1 VRADL
6 EEEFREVAE
15 TRGVAA
21 ARRWYVWEA
30 VKLTVHVRW
39 ERIRVREGTDGTKGG
54 GLMDR
59 AGRNIR
65 IAFRR
70 FRRAPGFTA
79 VAVITIA
86 LGIGANV
93 AIFTVVDTVL
103 LEPLPYD
110 RPDELVVLWEWHQ
123 PRDRRENVANPGNFK
138 AWRERSSSFSTMTA
152 VSLAVPS
159 TIAVDGEP
167 DEVRM
172 QSAAS
177 DFFDRR
183 GRP

>member
-6 EEEFREVAE
+6 EEEFREKTGAKGE
-15 TRGVAA
+15 AA
-21 ARRWYVWEA
+21 ASRWYSWEA
-30 VKLTVHVRW
+30 VKLAAHFIW
-39 ERIRVREGTDGTKGG
+39 ERIRVPGGAGGTTGG

-59 AGRNIR
+59 VGRNIR
-65 IAFRR
+65 IALRR

-79 VAVITIA
+79 VAVLTVA

-172 QSAAS
+172 H
-177 DFFDRR
+177 RR